1 MTREQYSDIVKNIMT
16 HKNPYGAYHKKNFD
30 DYASYGESAPINSDI
45 INNMPNAVII
55 LTDEV
60 YGALLGIRDVTVET
74 NKEVPFFLYGK
85 ETSQNIIEFNEL
97 MTASDERQ
105 TTEADYNDVMVKDLQ
120 DKISKNLNNN
130 FVVSHGH
137 SHPPIGPFYEN
148 FSLGDFISYIQM
160 NLDNEPFKK
169 NQIELTGCLVTPSGD
184 INFVFYDNQRNNFY
198 RFTNLYK
205 KNKDGKLIPINCYKQ
220 KNEVQEMINDNNQ
233 NTNNINNTSTIR

>member
-16 HKNPYGAYHKKNFD
+16 HKNPYGEYHKKNFE
-30 DYASYGESAPINSDI
+30 DYASFGESTPINSDI

-60 YGALLGIRDVTVET
+60 YETLLSIKDVTVKT
-74 NKEVPFFLYGK
+74 NKEIPFLLYGR
-85 ETSQNIIEFNEL
+85 ETSQNIIEFDQLITSGSN
-97 MTASDERQ
+97 RKN
-105 TTEADYNDVMVKDLQ
+105 TEASFTAEMVNDLQ
-120 DKISKNLNNN
+120 DKVNKNLNNN

-137 SHPPIGPFYEN
+137 SHPPIGSFYEN
-148 FSLGDFISYIQM
+148 FSLGDFTSYIQM

-169 NQIELTGCLVTPSGD
+169 KQIELTGCLVTPSGD

-205 KNKDGKLIPINCYKQ
+205 KNKEGKLIPINCYKQ
-220 KNEVQEMINDNNQ
+220 KKELQEMVSNNNQ
-233 NTNNINNTSTIR
+233 DTNNTNNTSTIR